1 MSELIRQDDLV
12 LPFFIPQAA
21 VRGRLV
27 RLGPAID
34 AILTRHKYP
43 PAVAALL
50 AEAMAL
56 AAALAGAL
64 KYEGVFT
71 LQAKGDGPVRMLVAD
86 VTSDGNLRGYAQY
99 DEDKLKAAEAS
110 PVLAPVPRLLGK
122 GYLAFTVD
130 QGQDTDRYQGI
141 VALEGE
147 TLTDCI
153 QHYFQQS
160 EQIETSLHT
169 ASVLAPTGWRAGAL
183 MVQRMPTIGGTADAP
198 APGTENE
205 EDWNRVK
212 ILADTVSDKE
222 LTQGDLPPDM
232 LLFRLF
238 HEEEDARIG
247 DPHALRDRCRCS
259 RDRVATMLRSLPAE
273 DVEELKENGA
283 VTASCEFCSTHYV
296 FTPDQL
302 AILRRGDA

>member
-27 RLGPAID
+27 RLGPAVD
-34 AILTRHKYP
+34 AILSRHKYP
-43 PAVAALL
+43 PAVAGLL

-86 VTSDGNLRGYAQY
+86 ITSDGNLRGYAQY
-99 DEDKLKAAEAS
+99 DNDKLKVADTKMS
-110 PVLAPVPRLLGK
+110 LAPVPRLLGK

-141 VALEGE
+141 VALEGD
-147 TLTDCI
+147 TLTECI
-153 QHYFQQS
+153 DHYFEQS

-169 ASVLAPTGWRAGAL
+169 ASVLSPTGWRAGAL
-183 MVQRMPTIGGTADAP
+183 MVQKMPTLGGTAEAP
-198 APGTENE
+198 APGAEDEEN
-205 EDWNRVK
+205 WSRVK
-212 ILADTVSDKE
+212 ILADTITDKE
-222 LTQGDLPPDM
+222 LTQADLPPDM

-238 HEEEDARIG
+238 HEESDARLSA
-247 DPHALRDRCRCS
+247 PQALRDRCRCS

-283 VTASCEFCSTHYV
+283 VSANCEFCSTTYV
-296 FTPDQL
+296 FTPEQL